1 MYLLN
6 YTLRM
11 KDNKTT
17 LMVYLCSTWDLVG
30 MPFILFFILLKAA
43 VISTRLCVH
52 MISFLIPNKQEFLD
66 SIKTINLHVIGIGLK
81 KYTRG

>member
-11 KDNKTT
+11 KDNKT
-17 LMVYLCSTWDLVG
+17 LMVYLCSTWDMVG
-30 MPFILFFILLKAA
+30 MPFFIFILLKAA
-43 VISTRLCVH
+43 VISTRLSVH

-66 SIKTINLHVIGIGLK
+66 SIKTINLHVIRLK

>member
-11 KDNKTT
+11 KDSKT

-30 MPFILFFILLKAA
+30 MPFFIFIIKAA

-66 SIKTINLHVIGIGLK
+66 SIKTINLHVIRLK